1 MASGNTVPYV
11 QGQDILLINSVAD
24 IQSINFLT
32 EYILGQAAAVM
43 CAMIDGAQDRPP
55 QEKGDRH
62 HRVRRDHPLRP
73 ALQGAARGDGV

>member
-32 EYILGQAAAVM
+32 EYILGR
-43 CAMIDGAQDRPP
+43 RPP
-55 QEKGDRH
+55 
-62 HRVRRDHPLRP
+62 
-73 ALQGAARGDGV
+73 